1 MAKKSRL
8 GLQAFTVQEANNYE
22 AYDHWYFQNVDV
34 SGDSVDDG
42 VDSLYITDLNPAKKV
57 VIFDSS
63 GVMDA
68 ADSITL
74 TLNGESGTG
83 KPITISGANLPF
95 TISGVMITDLSFT
108 MPDGS
113 TDASETLGLLSF
125 H

>member
-1 MAKKSRL
+1 MAINNK
-8 GLQAFTVQEANNYE
+8 GLHSFTVQEANNFE
-22 AYDHWYFQNVDV
+22 AFDEWNFQNVDV

-42 VDSLYITDLNPAKKV
+42 VDSLYITSANPAKKV

-68 ADSITL
+68 ADSITI
-74 TLNGESGTG
+74 TINGNSDTG

-95 TISGVMITDLSFT
+95 TISGIILTDLSFT

-113 TDASETLGLLSF
+113 TDTSETLGLLSF